1 MKAEQTKSLYSE
13 LFYNLSLIVDNE
25 EKLNQLVKYLRR
37 LVKEKES
44 SKKDL

>member
-1 MKAEQTKSLYSE
+1 MKAKQTKSLYSE
-13 LFYNLSLIVDNE
+13 LYYNLSLIVDDE
-25 EKLNQLVKYLRR
+25 KKLNQLVKYLRR

>member
-13 LFYNLSLIVDNE
+13 LFYNLSLIVDDE

>member
-1 MKAEQTKSLYSE
+1 MKAKQTKSLYSE
-13 LFYNLSLIVDNE
+13 LFYNLSLIVDVE
-25 EKLNQLVKYLRR
+25 KKLNQLAKYLHR